1 MHECP
6 DLYACK
12 EGPHTSQSRWQWT
25 TLRAAST
32 IDSMLDLLLKK
43 GASYPRFLNKPP
55 AISRTRAAPVSGSL
69 YVSVRRRFYMVDPS
83 IVLELVALSMELLQV
98 STSSRTSARRLRG
111 SGGRARA
118 VSRNGQG
125 RWARLCA
132 CGCAHQSGMLLRA
145 ACEIRSAPGTMCMS
159 AGRANSGQFGPKGT
173 VRGYGMLRA
182 QNAKSV
188 LVHHFL
194 YIIVVRSR
202 SQTPNFT

>member
-1 MHECP
+1 MGRILKC
-6 DLYACK
+6 
-12 EGPHTSQSRWQWT
+12 WT
-25 TLRAAST
+25 TFTFTSPSRVALALRTECQERLFERRSPST
-32 IDSMLDLLLKK
+32 RRWSGCCKKVRKRLKSLAQAQFSPARGISVSRFDLI
-43 GASYPRFLNKPP
+43 PC
-55 AISRTRAAPVSGSL
+55 VC
-69 YVSVRRRFYMVDPS
+69 RRFFPALPT
-83 IVLELVALSMELLQV
+83 IFLVLVVLSMELLQV

-111 SGGRARA
+111 SGGRARS

-132 CGCAHQSGMLLRA
+132 CGCAHQSGMRLRA

-159 AGRANSGQFGPKGT
+159 AGRANSGQLGPKGT

-194 YIIVVRSR
+194 YLIVVCS
-202 SQTPNFT
+202 TC